1 MILLA
6 RGITETSEALQM
18 VTYML
23 ANCLRILA
31 NFLRSLRLFNNQF
44 TEFSMNPLRMLS
56 ILTNALAIFANVCER
71 LTNETNTILNSRFAL
86 FVMDSQ
92 AFETF
97 CLHFVWMN
105 ANKSLRMSYDHYIC
119 LAINKNILRLL
130 TKMLRKQYE
139 YAFVANFR
147 NMFLIFAT
155 PHERPRILTNTYEC
169 LAITLW
175 SLRIGGELH
184 S

>member
-56 ILTNALAIFANVCER
+56 ILTNALATFANVCER
-71 LTNETNTILNSRFAL
+71 LTNETNTRRMRGETPCQCFAVSLL
-86 FVMDSQ
+86 F
-92 AFETF
+92 A
-97 CLHFVWMN
+97 
-105 ANKSLRMSYDHYIC
+105 
-119 LAINKNILRLL
+119 RL
-130 TKMLRKQYE
+130 
-139 YAFVANFR
+139 
-147 NMFLIFAT
+147 
-155 PHERPRILTNTYEC
+155 
-169 LAITLW
+169 
-175 SLRIGGELH
+175 S
-184 S
+184 